1 MLQAIGRFLME
12 AAMLI
17 SITPVGSA
25 QRLWMRA
32 APLSMALL
40 AMLSLSLLLLPG
52 RPAEAADLETKQ
64 RALAQASAA
73 VVGVR
78 TTAVADARSAD
89 TLGRERQGSG
99 VLIAPNGL
107 VLTIG
112 YLILEADHV
121 DLLFDDQRTVP
132 ARVVAYDLAS
142 GFGLL
147 QALAPVRV
155 APVPLGNSAELPGDE
170 PLMIASGATDDGSNG
185 GLSLAHLVSRRAF
198 SGYWEYHI
206 DGALFTAPARRDHS
220 GAALFNSDGEL
231 LGIGSLVVADA
242 QAPGEPRTPGNMFV
256 PIDLLKPILT
266 ELIERGASR
275 SSSRAWLGLNCVES
289 ERGVRVLRVSRDSPA
304 EVAGLVPGDRILR
317 IDGAAVSGLE
327 SFYKALWQGDGA
339 EREVQLDIERR
350 GETQTLRVM
359 ALDRMKTLSK
369 PQGI

>member
-1 MLQAIGRFLME
+1 ML
-12 AAMLI
+12 
-17 SITPVGSA
+17 SITPVGSVWL
-25 QRLWMRA
+25 RWMNA
-32 APLSMALL
+32 APRPMALVL
-40 AMLSLSLLLLPG
+40 LLMLLLMLTASLSH
-52 RPAEAADLETKQ
+52 AADLAAKQ

-73 VVGVR
+73 VVGVH
-78 TTAVADARSAD
+78 TTAVEDARSVD

-121 DLLFDDQRTVP
+121 DLVFDDQRTVP

-155 APVPLGNSAELPGDE
+155 APVPLGSSASLSAEE
-170 PLMIASGATDDGSNG
+170 PLMIASGATDDDSSGAR
-185 GLSLAHLVSRRAF
+185 SLARLVSRRAF

-206 DGALFTAPARRDHS
+206 EDALFTAPARRDHS
-220 GAALFNSDGEL
+220 GAGLFNSDGEL

-242 QAPGEPRTPGNMFV
+242 QAPGEPRTAGNMFV
-256 PIDLLKPILT
+256 PIDLLKPILA
-266 ELIERGASR
+266 ELIEQGASR
-275 SSSRAWLGLNCVES
+275 NSTRAWLGLNCVES
-289 ERGVRVLRVSRDSPA
+289 DRGVRVARVSRDSPA
-304 EVAGLVPGDRILR
+304 EEAGLAPGDRILR

-327 SFYKALWQGDGA
+327 SFYKALWRGDAA

-350 GETQTLRVM
+350 GEPQTLRVM

>member
-1 MLQAIGRFLME
+1 ME
-12 AAMLI
+12 AAMR
-17 SITPVGSA
+17 SITSVGTTGSRGSSA
-25 QRLWMRA
+25 AR
-32 APLSMALL
+32 LL
-40 AMLSLSLLLLPG
+40 AGLLMVMAWGASPSL
-52 RPAEAADLETKQ
+52 AADLEAKQ

-78 TTAVADARSAD
+78 TTAVEDARSAD

-99 VLIAPNGL
+99 VLIAPDGL

-155 APVPLGNSAELPGDE
+155 APVPLGTSASLPGDE
-170 PLMIASGATDDGSNG
+170 PLMIASGATDDGSTG

-220 GAALFNSDGEL
+220 GAGLFNSDGEL

-242 QAPGEPRTPGNMFV
+242 QAPGEPRTAGNMFV
-256 PIDLLKPILT
+256 PVDLLKPILG
-266 ELIERGASR
+266 ELIAQGASR
-275 SSSRAWLGLNCVES
+275 SSTRSWLGLNCVELDS
-289 ERGVRVLRVSRDSPA
+289 GVRIARVSRDSPA
-304 EVAGLVPGDRILR
+304 EAAGLAPGDRILR
-317 IDGAAVSGLE
+317 IDGTAISGLE
-327 SFYKALWQGDGA
+327 SFYKALWQGGAA
-339 EREVQLDIERR
+339 EREVRLDIERR
-350 GETQTLRVM
+350 GEPQSLSVM
-359 ALDRMKTLSK
+359 ALDRMKTLRK

>member
-1 MLQAIGRFLME
+1 MFQRNRDGNGWARWTGTATFLLAL
-12 AAMLI
+12 AA
-17 SITPVGSA
+17 GSA
-25 QRLWMRA
+25 HA
-32 APLSMALL
+32 AEL
-40 AMLSLSLLLLPG
+40 
-52 RPAEAADLETKQ
+52 EAKQ

-73 VVGVR
+73 VVGVHA
-78 TTAVADARSAD
+78 TAVEDARSVD

-99 VLIAPNGL
+99 VLIGADGL

-147 QALAPVRV
+147 QALAPVRL
-155 APVPLGNSAELPGDE
+155 APVPLGDSTRLSADE
-170 PLMIASGATDDGSNG
+170 PLMIASGASEESSGD
-185 GLSLAHLVSRRAF
+185 LSMARMVSRRAF

-220 GAALFNSDGEL
+220 GAGLFNSDGEL

-242 QAPGEPRTPGNMFV
+242 QEPGQPRTVGNMFV
-256 PIDLLKPILT
+256 PIDLLKPILA
-266 ELIERGASR
+266 ELIEQGASR
-275 SSSRAWLGLNCVES
+275 SSTRAWLGVNCVES
-289 ERGVRVLRVSRDSPA
+289 EVGVRVVRVSRDSPA
-304 EVAGLVPGDRILR
+304 EEAGLQPGDRILR
-317 IDGAAVSGLE
+317 IDGAEVTGLE
-327 SFYKALWQGDGA
+327 SLYKTLWQGDRA
-339 EREVQLDIERR
+339 EREVRLDIQR
-350 GETQTLRVM
+350 GGQPQTLSVM

>member
-1 MLQAIGRFLME
+1 MLPTIDSFLVE
-12 AAMLI
+12 AAML
-17 SITPVGSA
+17 SITPFGGSW
-25 QRLWMRA
+25 RGWVTLP
-32 APLSMALL
+32 PLLT
-40 AMLSLSLLLLPG
+40 LLLLTMMAGPG
-52 RPAEAADLETKQ
+52 HAADLEDKQ

-73 VVGVR
+73 VVGVH

-121 DLLFDDQRTVP
+121 DLVFDDQRTVP
-132 ARVVAYDLAS
+132 ARVVAYDLAT

-147 QALAPVRV
+147 QALTPVRV
-155 APVPLGNSAELPGDE
+155 APVPLGSSASLAGDE
-170 PLMIASGATDDGSNG
+170 PLMIASGATDDSASGDR
-185 GLSLAHLVSRRAF
+185 SLARLVSRRAF

-206 DGALFTAPARRDHS
+206 EGALFTAPARRDHS
-220 GAALFNSDGEL
+220 GAALFNADGEL

-242 QAPGEPRTPGNMFV
+242 QAPGEPRTTGNMFV
-256 PIDLLKPILT
+256 PIDLLKPILA
-266 ELIERGASR
+266 ELIEQGASR
-275 SSSRAWLGLNCVES
+275 SSSRSWLGLNCVETDS
-289 ERGVRVLRVSRDSPA
+289 GIRIVRVSRDSPA
-304 EVAGLVPGDRILR
+304 EEAGLAPGDRILR

-327 SFYKALWQGDGA
+327 AFYKALWRGGAA

-350 GETQTLRVM
+350 GERQTLRVM